1 MATPPTTAAQV
12 GDLFDVRRALRR
24 WQAAGRKAVN
34 DYLDFYS
41 TSVDQLADVHVKSA
55 RAAQL
60 PVLVTIAETNAAATR
75 DVAEA
80 YVTRVRGLLNA

>member
-1 MATPPTTAAQV
+1 MVTPPTTAAQV
-12 GDLFDVRRALRR
+12 GDLFDVRRALTR

-55 RAAQL
+55 RAAKV
-60 PVLVTIAETNAAATR
+60 PAFVTLAETNAAASR

-80 YVTRVRGLLNA
+80 YVTRLRGLLNR